1 VVVAVLPAGGSG
13 GEAGPAEFAALGCP
27 VLVYEQDG
35 KASRCGLFGRVATI

>member
-1 VVVAVLPAGGSG
+1 VLPAGGSG